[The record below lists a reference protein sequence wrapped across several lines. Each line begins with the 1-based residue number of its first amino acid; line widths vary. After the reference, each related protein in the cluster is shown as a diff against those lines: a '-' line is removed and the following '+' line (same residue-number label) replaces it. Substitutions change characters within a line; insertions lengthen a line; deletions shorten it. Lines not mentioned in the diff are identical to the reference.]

1 MKYIYMYFHW
11 YDISILL
18 MILTIIESET
28 TSIDENLYRLYI
40 LLYKW

>member
-28 TSIDENLYRLYI
+28 TSIDENLYRFYI